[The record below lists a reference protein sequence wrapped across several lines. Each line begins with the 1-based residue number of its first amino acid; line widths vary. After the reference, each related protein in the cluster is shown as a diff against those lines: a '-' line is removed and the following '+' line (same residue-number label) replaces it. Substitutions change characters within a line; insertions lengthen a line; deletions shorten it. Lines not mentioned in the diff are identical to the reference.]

1 MGLPLVLTE
10 ALGNQAVRQIVV
22 GVGTGLAG
30 GVLTS
35 TFDKTS
41 REICACLGMIDRTL
55 ISGFAGLGIKIDQLP
70 GPLAPAGRLTRP
82 GVNPDDFIST
92 AGKRRAEEEAARDTR
107 TRAQRRADALAL
119 GRSMIGE
126 GQLPGATGS
135 AANAPAGPTTIADQL
150 KSFGRTEIAVVS

>member
-1 MGLPLVLTE
+1 MPAPLV
-10 ALGNQAVRQIVV
+10 AAGIA
-22 GVGTGLAG
+22 VGTGTVAG
-30 GVLTS
+30 VTVDLIAK

-41 REICACLGMIDRTL
+41 REICACLGTIDRTL

-82 GVNPDDFIST
+82 SLNPGDFIST
-92 AGKRRAEEEAARDTR
+92 AGKRRAEEEAAKDTR

-119 GRSMIGE
+119 GRRMIGE

-135 AANAPAGPTTIADQL
+135 AANAPAGPTIIADQL
-150 KSFGRTEIAVVS
+150 KSFGRTEIAVSP